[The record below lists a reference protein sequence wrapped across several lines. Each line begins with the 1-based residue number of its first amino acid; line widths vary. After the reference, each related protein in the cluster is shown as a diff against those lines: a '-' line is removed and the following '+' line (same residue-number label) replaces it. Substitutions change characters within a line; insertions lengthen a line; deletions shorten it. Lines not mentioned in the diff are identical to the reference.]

1 MQTLNTGTTTA
12 LVNRLEEEMDELVA
26 VVNEDLEDEVTDE
39 MLEELAEKAMLE
51 IAAEEAAKEN
61 ITYWAVQQVEENGDI
76 IIRVFNREE
85 QQRINALRSSNAA
98 DIRRQQ
104 MGDDRYML
112 LLQEMGFEALN
123 FEMYSAA
130 ARSYVRN
137 AKKIEVECA
146 VEEKEVSTKKSITNE
161 EKKLKNKLKS
171 NTQKIV
177 VVDWEF

>member
-51 IAAEEAAKEN
+51 IAAEEAAEEN

-146 VEEKEVSTKKSITNE
+146 VQEKEVSTKKSITNE